1 MNASGTRRMSW
12 TDQDVDAFAAFMA
25 QSEDWLMRRVLRY
38 ARELGYAAYTSTL
51 EEAWRVS
58 IVGLTDKLTAAV
70 NISGFDL
77 EMECSEDIGSDP
89 AASFGIHEARL
100 HRSRGITLPMFLG
113 LMKYYRQAYLDRV
126 DESISDK
133 RLHALWT
140 RAIGRYFDRVEIG
153 FVSEW
158 ASEHGDDRSREM
170 QRVNRALT
178 NEKNRY
184 LTVFESLQ
192 TPALLLGPEGL
203 VENLNEAAM
212 RVFGLGESS
221 GSPYYSGVA
230 VGMRFAPLA
239 GTIADFVHSGNREAV
254 TEQAITTRLGER
266 HFFVSMKRMLDVSG
280 KFIGITLVLTD
291 MTSLARAQTEAAE
304 NWKLYSHLFQNM
316 PSAFANHLLVRDKD
330 GKAVDYVFLE
340 VNSAFEDQIGIARES
355 IIGKPVTAVLPG
367 IQDDPFDWIGRYA
380 AVVDMGIPQRFDQYA
395 VALKR
400 WYDISAF
407 PTGPDMFAAVF
418 TDITDS
424 KMYDDQLAAMVERK
438 TSQLREAN
446 RKLEAANQAKSSFLA
461 SMSHELRTPLN
472 SIIGFSGMLGQGL
485 VGELTEEQSHQ
496 VSLIHSAGEHL
507 LKLVNQVLDLARI
520 EAGRVEIVPVEFD
533 ARQIVSQVVEMI
545 APLVSASDVAL
556 VVDLP
561 TRPVAVCTDMD
572 CFAQIAINL
581 LSNAQKFT
589 REGSITV
596 ELTASRHRF
605 VLRVEDTGPGIAE
618 EDIPRLFEEFSRT
631 GAPSGERVDGTGLGL
646 AIAAGLAVRLGGE
659 IRVDSEPGA
668 GSVFTVDLPRR
679 IAGSTGN

>member
-12 TDQDVDAFAAFMA
+12 TDQDITEFAAFLSD
-25 QSEDWLMRRVLRY
+25 SEDWLMRRVLRY
-38 ARELGYAAYTSTL
+38 ARELGYAEYTSTL

-58 IVGLTDKLTAAV
+58 IVGLTEQLSKAID
-70 NISGFDL
+70 IRGFDL
-77 EMECSEDIGSDP
+77 ELECSEDIGSDP
-89 AASFGIHEARL
+89 AASFGIHEAGL

-126 DESISDK
+126 EESVTDK
-133 RLHALWT
+133 RRRALWT
-140 RAIGRYFDRVEIG
+140 KAIERYFDRVEIG

-158 ASEHGDDRSREM
+158 ASVHGSERSKEL

-192 TPALLLGPEGL
+192 TPALLLGPDGL

-212 RVFGLGESS
+212 RVFGLSETS

-239 GTIADFVHSGNREAV
+239 GTIADFVHSEKRELV
-254 TEQAITTRLGER
+254 TEQSIGTRLGER
-266 HFFVSMKRMLDVSG
+266 YFLVAMKRMLDVSG
-280 KFIGITLVLTD
+280 KFVGITLVLSD
-291 MTSLARAQTEAAE
+291 MTSLARAQNEAAD

-316 PSAFANHLLVRDKD
+316 PSAFANHLLVRDER

-355 IIGKPVTAVLPG
+355 IIGKPVSAVLPG
-367 IQDDPFDWIGRYA
+367 IQDDPFDWVGRYA
-380 AVVDMGIPQRFDQYA
+380 SVVDLGSAQRFDQYA
-395 VALKR
+395 AALKR

-424 KMYDDQLAAMVERK
+424 KMYADQLAAMVERK

-446 RKLEAANQAKSSFLA
+446 RKLEEANRAKSSFLA

-485 VGELTEEQSHQ
+485 VGELSDEQRHQ
-496 VSLIHSAGEHL
+496 VGLIHAAGEHL

-520 EAGRVEIVPVEFD
+520 EAGRVEITPVEFD
-533 ARQIVSQVVEMI
+533 AREIVTQVTEMI
-545 APLVSASDVAL
+545 APLVRANDVRL
-556 VVDLP
+556 DVKMP
-561 TRPVAVCTDMD
+561 SRPVVVLTDMD

-589 REGSITV
+589 RTGSITV
-596 ELTASRHRF
+596 ELSAPRGRM

-659 IRVDSEPGA
+659 IHVASEPGV

-679 IAGSTGN
+679 IAETA